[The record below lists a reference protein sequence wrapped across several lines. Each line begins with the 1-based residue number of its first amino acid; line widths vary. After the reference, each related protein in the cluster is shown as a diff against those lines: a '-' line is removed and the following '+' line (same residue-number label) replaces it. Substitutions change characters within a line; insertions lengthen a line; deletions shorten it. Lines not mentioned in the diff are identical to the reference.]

1 MDMDIFIFTGVGIVM
16 CVLIVT
22 INQFKPEFSLLLSI
36 ICGVVLTAY
45 IITVMVPFFGEIKS
59 IAEDSG
65 INSEFILIAI
75 KAIGICIAV
84 QIASDVCR
92 DAGQT
97 ALANK
102 LELGGKIALVIVAL
116 PLFKEM
122 LALAVDIIGE

>member
-1 MDMDIFIFTGVGIVM
+1 MNIFAFVGAGIIM

-22 INQFKPEFSLLLSI
+22 VKQFKPELALPLCI
-36 ICGVVLTAY
+36 VCGVIMTAY
-45 IITVMVPFFGEIKS
+45 LIAIILPLINEINTMA
-59 IAEDSG
+59 AESG
-65 INSEFILIAI
+65 INSEFIIIAV

-92 DAGQT
+92 DAGQS

-102 LELGGKIALVIVAL
+102 LEMGGKIALLIVSL

-122 LALAVDIIGE
+122 LSLAVEIIGE

>member
-1 MDMDIFIFTGVGIVM
+1 MNIFAFVGVGIIM

-22 INQFKPEFSLLLSI
+22 VKQFKPELALPLCV
-36 ICGVVLTAY
+36 ICGVVMTGYLINL
-45 IITVMVPFFGEIKS
+45 IIPLVDEIQS
-59 IAEDSG
+59 MAADGG
-65 INSEFILIAI
+65 INSEFIVIAV

-92 DAGQT
+92 DAGQS

-102 LELGGKIALVIVAL
+102 LEMGGKIALLIVSL

-122 LALAVDIIGE
+122 LSLAVEIIGIGA